1 MLNYHQKKNIQIFV
15 DYYPAELKE
24 NAVWEI
30 VYYVKHP
37 ETGKLVRKRNRVK
50 PMAKVSERRKVAKI
64 MISEINKRLE
74 KGWNPFF
81 QNKGT
86 KELIKFTD
94 ACGIYENRI
103 LQEFSSGNLRED
115 TKRTYLSQIAQL
127 KKYLDY
133 SDQTSMLCYKF
144 NADFID
150 EYLDYIRYIKNLSA
164 KTRDNYLSWLTTFS
178 TFLLQKKYIV
188 VNPTET
194 FKKINKQKKTRV
206 LINPKIRD
214 VIFEYW
220 QQKDNNFLTLCL
232 LCYYCLVRRTEI
244 TKLKVVN
251 VNLEKQTL
259 YIDATESKN
268 RKNAFVTIP
277 NELIK
282 PLENH
287 IKDANPLDYLFAKD
301 YTPGMQQ
308 LTPNAITK
316 RWAYMRT
323 KLNLPKNVH
332 WYSLKDSGITDLLR
346 AGVPLISVRDHAR
359 HFSSAQT
366 DTYTPTDMR
375 TADPNILKSTVTFTK
390 N

>member
-1 MLNYHQKKNIQIFV
+1 MSEFRQHKANQIFV

-24 NAVWEI
+24 NATWEI
-30 VYYVKHP
+30 VYYVKNP
-37 ETGKLVRKRNRVK
+37 ETDKLVRKRNRVK
-50 PMAKVSERRKVAKI
+50 PMKLVSERRKHAKR

-74 KGWNPFF
+74 NGWNPFY

-86 KELIKFTD
+86 KELIKFVD
-94 ACGIYENRI
+94 ACKVYSNRI
-103 LQEFSSGNLRED
+103 EQECNSGNLRED
-115 TKRTYLSQIAQL
+115 TRRTYLSQIAQL
-127 KKYLDY
+127 KKYLHY
-133 SDQTSMLCYKF
+133 SDQTNMLCYKF

-150 EYLDYIRYIKNLSA
+150 EYLDYIRYVKNLSA

-220 QQKDNNFLTLCL
+220 KNKDNNFLTLCL

-259 YIDATESKN
+259 YIDASESKN

-277 NELIK
+277 NELIGVLK
-282 PLENH
+282 NHIADAEPLE
-287 IKDANPLDYLFAKD
+287 YLFSKNYA
-301 YTPGMQQ
+301 PGMQQ

-316 RWAYMRT
+316 RWSYMRA

-375 TADPNILKSTVTFTK
+375 NADPNILKSTVKFTDT
-390 N
+390 